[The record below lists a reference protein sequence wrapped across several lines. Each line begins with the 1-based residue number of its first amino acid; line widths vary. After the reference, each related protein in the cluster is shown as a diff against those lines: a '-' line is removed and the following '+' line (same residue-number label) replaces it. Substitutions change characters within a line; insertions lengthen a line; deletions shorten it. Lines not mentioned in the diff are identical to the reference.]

1 MSILRISYL
10 NGPLLALLLVL
21 AGVGLLPLLDDVS
34 AVPIDY
40 PVTLSGGYAME
51 IEDTGTYVDHLQPL
65 ANENYLVRFENRD
78 NFQVRYRL
86 DLSGVPAGWTV
97 FLESGG
103 RSAVVDLDPLA
114 TRSMYVYIKNP
125 TAGTHDILLN
135 TTKEGSPDYW
145 NIVLRLMVQKGPL
158 IVEAVGTTFTV
169 GRTTPVEFDVK
180 LSNIGTAP
188 LNISLSMDRMVLS
201 DRPVEGSWTYD
212 FNPRGL
218 ILPGGQNRTVR
229 ATVRSSE
236 TEKLGAQYISSV
248 IASIEGIS
256 RPFTSALLTFRVS
269 TIYDLKVSVSPSG
282 YQKIAPGSSFQFT
295 LELYNLADD
304 TDYVIIS
311 EYEKPTD
318 WSIGWNDTID
328 PTSLA
333 VSISPEASR
342 EFHPVVFT
350 SPTAMAGRHTVVL
363 KAKGTGNLTDI
374 ILPIEIARKDSFE
387 MRSILPPGSADT
399 YRLFT
404 GPNTFE
410 VSLRNLGN
418 YYDTATVA
426 VLSAP
431 SFASVR
437 LVHIRVGAGSQNTS
451 TAGSGTLNLSGSNDH
466 EFDIDPW
473 SGPLRLSFSPGQT
486 AAIGILATDID
497 PATDAVS
504 GKLVL
509 KYTFGVFS
517 SSKVLELELKVILSD
532 VEVLSTDPDSVPDLE
547 VYPGPDLK
555 VGDRVHFTFSVK
567 NNYPLPTNGLE
578 WSIVL
583 SGTVLVKG
591 DLGEIQPGETRD
603 FNVSWKANK
612 PTRISNPAI
621 VRITGR
627 GYTDV
632 NTAPSAKSDEPIYIE
647 PGRSGP
653 SWGLIILF
661 AGFMVALITGLVVA
675 WMVVQSRLREREDEE
690 RRNYES
696 LYGPRKRSAFG
707 PSRDDRRRGLA
718 PSRARGL
725 PSAGSIERP
734 VKGAEQSRGRGRTGP
749 PARRGREHEGPKKKE
764 RGPKAPKG
772 EGPAPSDLE
781 EREAGS
787 EDTSRPSEAA
797 DERSVEDLSELYEV
811 EELEE

>member
-1 MSILRISYL
+1 
-10 NGPLLALLLVL
+10 LLVL
-21 AGVGLLPLLDDVS
+21 TGSGLLLSFHDVAS
-34 AVPIDY
+34 VPVDY
-40 PVTLSGGYAME
+40 PVTLSGGYAQE
-51 IEDTGTYVDHLQPL
+51 IEDTGIYVDHLQPL
-65 ANENYLVRFENRD
+65 ANENYLIRFENRD

-86 DLSGVPAGWTV
+86 DLSGVPTGWTV

-114 TRSMYVYIKNP
+114 TRSMYIYIKNP
-125 TAGTHDILLN
+125 TVGTHDILLN
-135 TTKEGSPDYW
+135 TTREGSSDYW
-145 NIVLRLMVQKGPL
+145 NIVLRLMVQRGPL

-169 GRTTPVEFDVK
+169 GRTTPVELDVR
-180 LSNIGTAP
+180 LTNVGTTP

-201 DRPVEGSWTYD
+201 DRAVEGSWTYD
-212 FNPRGL
+212 FKPRGL
-218 ILPGGQNRTVR
+218 IIPGGQNRTVR
-229 ATVRSSE
+229 GTVRSSE

-256 RPFTSALLTFRVS
+256 RPFTSAQLNFRVS
-269 TIYDLKVSVSPSG
+269 TIYNLKVSVSPPG
-282 YQKIAPGSSFQFT
+282 YQKIAPGSSFQFSI
-295 LELYNLADD
+295 ELYNLADD
-304 TDYVIIS
+304 TDYVIIG

-333 VSISPEASR
+333 VSISTETSR
-342 EFHPVVFT
+342 VFHPVVFT
-350 SPTAMAGRHTVVL
+350 SPTAIAGKHMVVL
-363 KAKGTGNLTDI
+363 RAKGTGNLTDI
-374 ILPIEIARKDSFE
+374 LLPIEIARKDSFE
-387 MRSILPPGSADT
+387 MKSILPPGSADT

-418 YYDTATVA
+418 YYDTATVE

-431 SFASVR
+431 SFATVR
-437 LVHIRVGAGSQNTS
+437 PVHVRIGAGSQNVE

-486 AAIGILATDID
+486 AALGVLATDID
-497 PATDAVS
+497 PSTDAVS

-532 VEVLSTDPDSVPDLE
+532 VEVISTDPDSIPDLL
-547 VYPGPDLK
+547 VHPDPDLK

-567 NNYPLPTNGLE
+567 NNYPLPTSGLE

-583 SGTVLVKG
+583 SGTVLIKG
-591 DLGEIQPGETRD
+591 DLGEIQPGETKD

-612 PTRISNPAI
+612 PTKYSNPAI

-632 NTAPSAKSDEPIYIE
+632 NTAPSAKTDEPLFIE
-647 PGRSGP
+647 PGSRSP
-653 SWGLIILF
+653 SWGLVILF
-661 AGFMVALITGLVVA
+661 AGFMSVMIVGLIVA
-675 WMVVQSRLREREDEE
+675 WMVVQSRLREREEEE
-690 RRNYES
+690 RRDYES
-696 LYGPRKRSAFG
+696 LYGPRKRPALG
-707 PSRDDRRRGLA
+707 TSRNERGKGLA
-718 PSRARGL
+718 PSRERAL
-725 PSAGSIERP
+725 PSARPKGGRSQKGSMADRR
-734 VKGAEQSRGRGRTGP
+734 KGHRGP
-749 PARRGREHEGPKKKE
+749 PGKRERAYDGPKKKE
-764 RGPKAPKG
+764 GRPRAQKG
-772 EGPAPSDLE
+772 EGPAPSGLEDRSDISE
-781 EREAGS
+781 ERS
-787 EDTSRPSEAA
+787 EPSEAA
-797 DERSVEDLSELYEV
+797 EERSVEDLSELYEV

>member
-1 MSILRISYL
+1 MSILRTVYL
-10 NGPLLALLLVL
+10 NGSLLALLLVL
-21 AGVGLLPLLDDVS
+21 AGITLIPLWNDLS
-34 AVPIDY
+34 AVPVDY
-40 PVTLSGGYAME
+40 PVTLSGGYALE
-51 IEDTGTYVDHLQPL
+51 IEDTGIFVDHLQPQ
-65 ANENYLVRFENRD
+65 ANENYLLRFENRD

-86 DLSGVPAGWTV
+86 DLSGVPSGWTV

-114 TRSMYVYIKNP
+114 TRSLYVYIKNP
-125 TAGTHDILLN
+125 TVGTHDILLN
-135 TTKEGSPDYW
+135 TTREGSSEYW
-145 NIVLRLMVQKGPL
+145 NIILRLIVQKGPL
-158 IVEAVGTTFTV
+158 LVEAVGSTFTV

-180 LSNIGTAP
+180 LFNVGTTP

-201 DRPVEGSWTYD
+201 DGPVEGSWTYD
-212 FNPRGL
+212 FEPRGL
-218 ILPGGQNRTVR
+218 IVPGGQNRTVR
-229 ATVRSSE
+229 AIVRSSE

-248 IASIEGIS
+248 IATIEGIS
-256 RPFTSALLTFRVS
+256 RPFLSAQLQFRVS
-269 TIYDLKVSVSPSG
+269 TIYDLKVSISPPG
-282 YQKIAPGSSFQFT
+282 YQKIAPGSSFQFS
-295 LELYNLADD
+295 LDLYNLADD

-333 VSISPEASR
+333 VSISPESSR

-350 SPTAMAGRHTVVL
+350 SPTAMAGRHMVVL
-363 KAKGTGNLTDI
+363 RAKGTGNITDI
-374 ILPIEIARKDSFE
+374 LLPIEIARKDSFE

-399 YRLFT
+399 YKLFT

-418 YYDTATVA
+418 YYDTATIE

-431 SFASVR
+431 SFATVR
-437 LVHIRVGAGSQNTS
+437 PVYIRVGAGSKKEVT
-451 TAGSGTLNLSGSNDH
+451 TGSGTLNLSGSNDH

-473 SGPLRLSFSPGQT
+473 SGPLKISFSPGQT
-486 AAIGILATDID
+486 AAMGILATDID

-547 VYPGPDLK
+547 AYPGPELK
-555 VGDRVHFTFSVK
+555 VGDRVHFSFSVK

-583 SGTVLVKG
+583 SGTVLIKG
-591 DLGEIQPGETRD
+591 DLGEIQPGETKD

-612 PTRISNPAI
+612 PTRYSNPAI

-632 NTAPSAKSDEPIYIE
+632 NTAPSAKTDEPIFIK
-647 PGRSGP
+647 PGKSGP
-653 SWGLIILF
+653 AWGLIILF
-661 AGFMVALITGLVVA
+661 AGLMAALIAGLVVA
-675 WMVVQSRLREREDEE
+675 WMVVQSRLREKEEEE
-690 RRNYES
+690 RRRYES
-696 LYGPRKRSAFG
+696 LYGPRKRSALG
-707 PSRDDRRRGLA
+707 APRDVRGKSLSPSG
-718 PSRARGL
+718 ARGL
-725 PSAGSIERP
+725 PSARSIDGP
-734 VKGAEQSRGRGRTGP
+734 VKGSRSDRRKGQSGT
-749 PARRGREHEGPKKKE
+749 PARRDRDQHGPKKKE

-772 EGPAPSDLE
+772 EGPPPSDLE
-781 EREAGS
+781 KDDDIS
-787 EDTSRPSEAA
+787 KDTTGPSEAA
-797 DERSVEDLSELYEV
+797 EEAPVEDLSELYEI